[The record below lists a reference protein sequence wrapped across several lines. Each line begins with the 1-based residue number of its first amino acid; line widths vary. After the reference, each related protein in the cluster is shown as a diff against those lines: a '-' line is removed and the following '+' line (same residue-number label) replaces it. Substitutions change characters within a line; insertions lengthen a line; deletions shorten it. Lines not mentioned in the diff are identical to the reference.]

1 MLVVAIFPALVRFTN
16 KKTSATYLA
25 IVRYAR
31 HWVKHIANTVEFV
44 GVLTEA
50 HKSALFI
57 TLMST
62 AF

>member
-1 MLVVAIFPALVRFTN
+1 MLVVSLFPALVTFTN
-16 KKTSATYLA
+16 KTSATYLSIA
-25 IVRYAR
+25 SYAR

-57 TLMST
+57 TLMSA